1 MINIK
6 KSVMLGLSAILFA
19 GCTTSVTRTKIGQ
32 NAYVKVDELN
42 TTYHARVDTG
52 ARITSLH
59 ALNIKLLD
67 DDGNVI
73 NTLEDKN
80 SEITNESYKD
90 NVGKYISFDS
100 ITENGKKVHYKTKV
114 EKVTMV
120 KNAQGRE
127 YRYVI
132 NLTLTFKGVTKHGNV
147 NLRDRSKM
155 TYKLLIGRN
164 WLHDDFYVVT
174 DLKNKEH

>member
-6 KSVMLGLSAILFA
+6 KSLMFGISAMLLA
-19 GCTTSVTRTKIGQ
+19 GCATAVTRTKIGQ
-32 NAYVKVDELN
+32 HAYVKVNELN
-42 TTYHARVDTG
+42 TSYLSRIDTG

-67 DDGNVI
+67 NNGNVI
-73 NTLEDKN
+73 NVTEDTN
-80 SEITNESYKD
+80 SEIKNKSYKD
-90 NVGKYISFDS
+90 NIGKLISFDT
-100 ITENGKKVHYKTKV
+100 INEKGEKTHYKTKV
-114 EKVTMV
+114 KDVALV

-132 NLTLTFKGVTKHGNV
+132 DLTLTFKGNSKHVNV

-155 TYKLLIGRN
+155 EYKLLIGRN
-164 WLHDDFYVVT
+164 WLHNDFYVVT
-174 DLKNKEH
+174 DLKDAK